1 MDLSSAYATILAD
14 LPAVFSMTVVGLVGI
29 VMVALDAFCNDHPVI
44 PWLGVAAL
52 GLSAVWEIAHLGAA
66 ESTVFFDTLR
76 TGGFAAYVNAIIL
89 LTGLA
94 TTLLAIPYLN
104 QLKHDYG
111 EVYAL
116 IMYATVGMILLG
128 SANNMISVFLGL
140 ETMSVCLYVLT
151 GLVREDE
158 GAVESAL
165 KYFLLGAFST
175 GFFLYG
181 IALMYGAT
189 GTMQLPA
196 MAAAELATATSQL
209 LFWGGFGLFL
219 VGFFFKV
226 SAAPF
231 HMWTPDVY
239 QGAPTPLTGYMSTA
253 TKAAAFAALI
263 LVLYHAVPGGEGRM
277 VIAIVAIITMVM
289 GNVMALAQTNVKRLL
304 AYSSIAHAGYVLVP
318 LSAGTEVGYAGALFY
333 LLVYSL
339 MNIGAFGVM
348 AMLEWDGKEGR
359 EQSLDSLAG
368 IGNRRP
374 VLGTAMGIFMFSLI
388 GFPPL
393 GGFAGKYFAFAPAV
407 SAGMTWLVVIA
418 VLMSAVSAYYYL
430 RVVYVFWMQSAED
443 VEAADQV
450 QESAFPR
457 ATVPAVGTLV
467 VCAVALVVLG
477 VFFGGVLE
485 TTSGFFG
492 ASGMAGAP

>member
-1 MDLSSAYATILAD
+1 MDLSTAFPSLVAD
-14 LPAVFSMTVVGLVGI
+14 LPAAFSMSVVGLVGLAMI
-29 VMVALDAFCNDHPVI
+29 VLDAFRNDHPAI
-44 PWLGVAAL
+44 PWLGVVALGGAAL
-52 GLSAVWEIAHLGAA
+52 WELAQLGAPQG
-66 ESTVFFDTLR
+66 TVFFDTLR
-76 TGGFAAYVNAIIL
+76 TGGFVAFINLIVL

-94 TTLLAIPYLN
+94 TILLSIPYLN
-104 QLKHDYG
+104 KLRHDYG

-116 IMYATVGMILLG
+116 IMYATVGMIMLG
-128 SANNMISVFLGL
+128 SANNMVSIFLGL

-189 GTMQLPA
+189 GTMMLPE
-196 MAAAELATATSQL
+196 MAAAELGSVSTQL
-209 LFWGGFGLFL
+209 LFWGGFALFL

-263 LVLYHAVPGGEGRM
+263 LVLVHAAPGGEWQLALAAVAVLTM
-277 VIAIVAIITMVM
+277 VI

-304 AYSSIAHAGYVLVP
+304 AYSSIAHAGYVLVG
-318 LSAGTEVGYAGALFY
+318 LSAGTSAGYAGALLY
-333 LLVYSL
+333 LLVYAV

-348 AMLEWDGKEGR
+348 SLLEWDGKEGR
-359 EQSLDSLAG
+359 EQTLSSLAG
-368 IGNRRP
+368 IANDRP
-374 VLGTAMGIFMFSLI
+374 VLGTTMGVFMFSLI

-393 GGFAGKYFAFAPAV
+393 GGFAGKYFVFAPAV
-407 SAGMTWLVVIA
+407 DAGLTWLVVIG
-418 VLMSAVSAYYYL
+418 VLMSALSAHYYL
-430 RVVYVFWMQSAED
+430 RVVYVFWMQSAGAVD
-443 VEAADQV
+443 ATNPV
-450 QESAFPR
+450 QSAAFPR
-457 ATVPAVGTLV
+457 ATLGAKGTLV

-477 VFFGGVLE
+477 VSFGGVLE
-485 TTSGFFG
+485 TTSGFFD
-492 ASGMAGAP
+492 AAAMAAAP

>member
-1 MDLSSAYATILAD
+1 MDLSNAFSTIVAD
-14 LPAVFSMTVVGLVGI
+14 LPAVFSMTVVGLVGLVMI
-29 VMVALDAFCNDHPVI
+29 VLDAFRNDHPAI
-44 PWLGVAAL
+44 PWIGAAALTVSAIWEVTQLGVPQ
-52 GLSAVWEIAHLGAA
+52 G
-66 ESTVFFDTLR
+66 TVFFETLR
-76 TGGFAAYVNAIIL
+76 TGGFVAFINLIVL

-94 TTLLAIPYLN
+94 TTLVCIPYLN
-104 QLKHDYG
+104 QLRHDYG

-116 IMYATVGMILLG
+116 LLYATVGMIMLG
-128 SANNMISVFLGL
+128 SANSMISIFLGL
-140 ETMSVCLYVLT
+140 ETMSVCLYILT
-151 GLVREDE
+151 GLIREDE

-189 GTMQLPA
+189 GTLTLPA
-196 MAAAELATATSQL
+196 MASAELATTSTQL
-209 LFWGGFGLFL
+209 LFWGGFALFL

-231 HMWTPDVY
+231 HMWAPDVY

-263 LVLYHAVPGGEGRM
+263 LVLVHAVPGGEWQFALAAVAVLTM
-277 VIAIVAIITMVM
+277 VI
-289 GNVMALAQTNVKRLL
+289 GNVMALAQRNVKRLL
-304 AYSSIAHAGYVLVP
+304 AYSSIAHAGYVLVG
-318 LSAGTEVGYAGALFY
+318 LAAGTTGGYAGALFY
-333 LLVYSL
+333 LLVYAL

-348 AMLEWDGKEGR
+348 ALLEWDGKEGR
-359 EQSLDSLAG
+359 EQTLSSLAG

-374 VLGTAMGIFMFSLI
+374 VLGTAMGVFMFSLI

-393 GGFAGKYFAFAPAV
+393 GGFVGKYLVFAPAV
-407 SAGMTWLVVIA
+407 SAGLTWLVVIA
-418 VLMSAVSAYYYL
+418 VLMSALSAYYYL
-430 RVVYVFWMQSAED
+430 RVVYVFWMQSAEEVD
-443 VEAADQV
+443 ATDPVTEA
-450 QESAFPR
+450 AFPR
-457 ATVPAVGTLV
+457 ATGPAMGTLV

-485 TTSGFFG
+485 ATAGFFE
-492 ASGMAGAP
+492 ASAMAAAP

>member
-1 MDLSSAYATILAD
+1 MDLSTAFSTIVAD
-14 LPAVFSMTVVGLVGI
+14 LPAIFSMAVVGLVGLVMI
-29 VMVALDAFCNDHPVI
+29 VLDAFRNDHPAI
-44 PWLGVAAL
+44 PWLGAAAL
-52 GLSAVWEIAHLGAA
+52 TGAAVWEFTQLGVPQG
-66 ESTVFFDTLR
+66 TIFFETLR
-76 TGGFAAYVNAIIL
+76 TGGFVAFINLIIL

-94 TTLLAIPYLN
+94 TTLVSIPYLN
-104 QLKHDYG
+104 QLRHDYG

-116 IMYATVGMILLG
+116 ILYATVGMIMLG
-128 SANNMISVFLGL
+128 SANNMISIFLGL
-140 ETMSVCLYVLT
+140 ETMSVCLYILT

-189 GTMQLPA
+189 GTMALPA
-196 MAAAELATATSQL
+196 MAVAEFPTPSTRL
-209 LFWGGFGLFL
+209 LFWGGFALFL

-263 LVLYHAVPGGEGRM
+263 LVLVHAVPGGEWRLVLAAVAVLTM
-277 VIAIVAIITMVM
+277 VI

-304 AYSSIAHAGYVLVP
+304 AYSSIAHAGYVLVG
-318 LSAGTEVGYAGALFY
+318 LAAGTEAGYAGALFY
-333 LLVYSL
+333 LLVYAV

-348 AMLEWDGKEGR
+348 ALLEWDGKEGR
-359 EQSLDSLAG
+359 EQTLSSLAG
-368 IGNRRP
+368 IANRRP
-374 VLGTAMGIFMFSLI
+374 VLGTTMGIFMFSLI

-393 GGFAGKYFAFAPAV
+393 GGFVGKYFVFAPAV

-418 VLMSAVSAYYYL
+418 VLMSALSAYYYL
-430 RVVYVFWMQSAED
+430 RVVYVFWMQSADEID
-443 VEAADQV
+443 ATDPVTDA
-450 QESAFPR
+450 AFPR
-457 ATVPAVGTLV
+457 ATGPAMGTLV

-485 TTSGFFG
+485 TTTGFFG
-492 ASGMAGAP
+492 ASAMAAGP

>member
-29 VMVALDAFCNDHPVI
+29 VLVALDAFHNDHPSI

-52 GLSAVWEIAHLGAA
+52 TVATVWEATHLGAPQG
-66 ESTVFFDTLR
+66 TVFFETLR
-76 TGGFAAYVNAIIL
+76 TGGYVAFINLIIL

-94 TTLLAIPYLN
+94 TILVSIPYLN
-104 QLKHDYG
+104 HLRHDYG

-116 IMYATVGMILLG
+116 IMYATVGMIMLG
-128 SANNMISVFLGL
+128 SANHMISIFVGL
-140 ETMSVCLYVLT
+140 ETMSICLYILT

-181 IALMYGAT
+181 IALMYGAA
-189 GTMQLPA
+189 GTMELPA
-196 MAAAELATATSQL
+196 MAAAELATPSTQL
-209 LFWGGFGLFL
+209 LFWGGFALFL

-253 TKAAAFAALI
+253 TKAAAFGALI
-263 LVLYHAVPGGEGRM
+263 LVLVHAVPGGEWRLVMAAVAVLTM
-277 VIAIVAIITMVM
+277 VI

-304 AYSSIAHAGYVLVP
+304 AYSSIAHAGYVLVG
-318 LSAGTEVGYAGALFY
+318 LAAGTEAGYAGALFY
-333 LLVYSL
+333 LLVYAV

-348 AMLEWDGKEGR
+348 ALLEWDGKEGR
-359 EQSLDSLAG
+359 EQTLSSLAG
-368 IGNRRP
+368 IANERP
-374 VLGTAMGIFMFSLI
+374 VLGSTMGVFMFSLI

-393 GGFAGKYFAFAPAV
+393 GGFAGKYFVFAPAV
-407 SAGMTWLVVIA
+407 DAGMTWLVVIG
-418 VLMSAVSAYYYL
+418 VLMSALSAYYYL
-430 RVVYVFWMQSAED
+430 RVVYVFWMQSAEE
-443 VEAADQV
+443 VEATDPVTAG
-450 QESAFPR
+450 AFPH
-457 ATVPAVGTLV
+457 ASTAAVGTLV

-485 TTSGFFG
+485 TTTSFFG
-492 ASGMAGAP
+492 ASAMAAAP

>member
-1 MDLSSAYATILAD
+1 MDLSSAFSTVVAD
-14 LPAVFSMTVVGLVGI
+14 LPAVFSMTVAGLVGLA
-29 VMVALDAFCNDHPVI
+29 MVALDAFRNDHPAI
-44 PWLGVAAL
+44 PWLGAAAL
-52 GLSAVWEIAHLGAA
+52 TVSAVWEVTQLGAPQG
-66 ESTVFFDTLR
+66 TVFFETLR
-76 TGGFAAYVNAIIL
+76 TGGFVAFINLIIL

-94 TTLLAIPYLN
+94 TTLVSIPYLN
-104 QLKHDYG
+104 QLRHGYG

-116 IMYATVGMILLG
+116 LLYATVGMIMLG
-128 SANNMISVFLGL
+128 SANNMISIFLGL

-189 GTMQLPA
+189 GTMALPA
-196 MAAAELATATSQL
+196 MASAELAATSTRL
-209 LFWGGFGLFL
+209 LFWGGFALFL

-263 LVLYHAVPGGEGRM
+263 LVLVHAVPGGEWRLALAAVAVLTM
-277 VIAIVAIITMVM
+277 VI

-304 AYSSIAHAGYVLVP
+304 AYSSIAHAGYVLVG
-318 LSAGTEVGYAGALFY
+318 LAAGTEAGYAGALFY
-333 LLVYSL
+333 LLVYAV

-359 EQSLDSLAG
+359 EQTLASLAG
-368 IGNRRP
+368 IANRRP
-374 VLGTAMGIFMFSLI
+374 VLGATMGVFMFSLI

-393 GGFAGKYFAFAPAV
+393 GGFAGKYFVFAPAV
-407 SAGMTWLVVIA
+407 NAGMTWLVVIA
-418 VLMSAVSAYYYL
+418 VLMSALSAYYYL
-430 RVVYVFWMQSAED
+430 RVVYVFWMQSADE
-443 VEAADQV
+443 VEATDPVTNA
-450 QESAFPR
+450 AFPQ
-457 ATVPAVGTLV
+457 ATTAAVGTLV

-492 ASGMAGAP
+492 ASAMAAAP

>member
-1 MDLSSAYATILAD
+1 MDLSTAFPTLVTD
-14 LPAVFSMTVVGLVGI
+14 LPAAFSMLVVGGVGLAMI
-29 VMVALDAFCNDHPVI
+29 VLDAFRNDHPAI

-52 GLSAVWEIAHLGAA
+52 GVSAVWEITHLGAPP
-66 ESTVFFDTLR
+66 STVFFETLR
-76 TGGFAAYVNAIIL
+76 TGGFVAFINLIIL

-94 TTLLAIPYLN
+94 TILLSVPYLN
-104 QLKHDYG
+104 QLRYDYG

-116 IMYATVGMILLG
+116 IMFCTVGMIMLG
-128 SANNMISVFLGL
+128 SANNMVSIFLGL

-151 GLVREDE
+151 GFIREDE

-189 GTMQLPA
+189 GTMALPA
-196 MAAAELATATSQL
+196 MAAAELGTLSTRL
-209 LFWGGFGLFL
+209 LFWGGFALFL

-263 LVLYHAVPGGEGRM
+263 LVLVHAVPGGEWQLSVAAVAVLTM
-277 VIAIVAIITMVM
+277 VI

-304 AYSSIAHAGYVLVP
+304 AYSSIAHAGYLLVG
-318 LSAGTEVGYAGALFY
+318 LSAGTSAGYAGALFY
-333 LLVYSL
+333 LLVYAV

-348 AMLEWDGKEGR
+348 SMLEWDGKEGR
-359 EQSLDSLAG
+359 EQTLSSLAG
-368 IGNRRP
+368 IANDRP
-374 VLGTAMGIFMFSLI
+374 VLGSTMGVFMLSLI

-393 GGFAGKYFAFAPAV
+393 GGFIGKYLVFAPAV
-407 SAGMTWLVVIA
+407 DAGLTWLVVIG
-418 VLMSAVSAYYYL
+418 VLMSALSAYYYL
-430 RVVYVFWMQSAED
+430 RVVYVFWMQSADE
-443 VEAADQV
+443 VAATDPV
-450 QESAFPR
+450 RAAAFPR
-457 ATVPAVGTLV
+457 ATVAATGTLV

-485 TTSGFFG
+485 TTLGFFETT
-492 ASGMAGAP
+492 AMATAP